1 MSSKTTYKL
10 MTYHKNYIKEQI
22 LDKCDP
28 LTREEEKV
36 ASNHDLVK
44 HNLRYM
50 ISAYTSY
57 LKHMTFDEYVSEI
70 INAMYIAAEKFDRNS
85 GYKFVTYANP
95 WVSVLLW
102 EYFRKYKNDN
112 YYTSVSISSSS
123 YKKLSKLSK
132 FKKDFEKKYE
142 RNPDY
147 DDYVNE
153 FGKNMS
159 DKTLKNHIFF
169 SQNGYG
175 RSTDEI
181 INNNNINNT
190 NDDRTYGDTL
200 SEASVFEPAQHDIY
214 NEIEQNDTLS
224 TIWKRIDT
232 FDEEYRSVARCLY
245 VDGLSVKQ
253 TAHKLNIQPHKV
265 SNISNEVIKKLRLE
279 LKHDTVFN

>member
-1 MSSKTTYKL
+1 MA
-10 MTYHKNYIKEQI
+10 YHTNYIKEQI

-28 LTREEEKV
+28 LSREEEKV

-102 EYFRKYKNDN
+102 EYFRKYKNGN

-123 YKKLSKLSK
+123 YKKLSKLSQ
-132 FKKDFEKKYE
+132 FKKDFEKVHD
-142 RNPDY
+142 RTPDY

-153 FGKNMS
+153 FGKSMTG
-159 DKTLKNHIFF
+159 KTLKNHIFF

-175 RSTDEI
+175 RSTDEFI
-181 INNNNINNT
+181 QNDSSDPHNT
-190 NDDRTYGDTL
+190 RTFGDTL
-200 SEASVFEPAQHDIY
+200 SESSMFESSQRNIY
-214 NEIEQNDTLS
+214 DELEQEDTLS
-224 TIWKRIDT
+224 NIWKRINT
-232 FDEEYRSVARCLY
+232 FDEEYRSVAHCLY

-253 TAHKLNIQPHKV
+253 TADKLNIQPHKV
-265 SNISNEVIKKLRLE
+265 SNISNEVIKKLRME
-279 LKHDTVFN
+279 FKNDTVFN

>member
-1 MSSKTTYKL
+1 MTYKS

-102 EYFRKYKNDN
+102 EYFRKYKNGN

-147 DDYVNE
+147 DDYINE

-159 DKTLKNHIFF
+159 GKTLKNHIFF

-175 RSTDEI
+175 RSTEEI
-181 INNNNINNT
+181 INSNT
-190 NDDRTYGDTL
+190 PNTMDVRTFGDTL
-200 SEASVFEPAQHDIY
+200 SEASAFEPTQKCIY
-214 NEIEQNDTLS
+214 DEIENDDTLS
-224 TIWKRIDT
+224 TIWKRINT
-232 FDEEYRSVARCLY
+232 FDEEYRSVAQCLY

-253 TAHKLNIQPHKV
+253 TADKLNIQPHKV
-265 SNISNEVIKKLRLE
+265 SNISNEVIKRLRME
-279 LKHDTVFN
+279 FKNDTVFS